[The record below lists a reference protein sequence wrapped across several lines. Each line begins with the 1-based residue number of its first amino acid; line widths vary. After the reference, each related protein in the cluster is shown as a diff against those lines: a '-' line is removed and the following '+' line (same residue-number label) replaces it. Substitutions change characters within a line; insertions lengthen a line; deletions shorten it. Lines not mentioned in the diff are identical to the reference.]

1 MPASFFTMNR
11 EYHRWYSPRLER
23 DMELLV
29 FGHAGAKVLI
39 FPTRDGRFHE
49 YEDLRLVQSLA
60 PKINAGQLQLWCVD
74 SVDRESFYCFWC
86 HPADRVRR
94 HIQFE
99 EYLLNEVLP
108 LMRQKNGHPC
118 TIAHG
123 CSLGAFHAVNI
134 AFRHPNLFQQV
145 VAFSGR
151 YDLTL
156 NVETFNDLF
165 GGYYDEN
172 VYYHTPTHFLPN
184 LGCESRLE
192 HLRRMDI
199 VLVVGSED
207 PFLGNNRQ
215 LSEILAAKDIPHRLH
230 VWDGRAHRGHAW
242 RKMAPIYL

>member
-1 MPASFFTMNR
+1 MHR

-29 FGHAGAKVLI
+29 FGHAGARVLV

-49 YEDLRLVQSLA
+49 YENLRLVQSLA
-60 PKINAGQLQLWCVD
+60 HKINAGQLQLWCVD
-74 SVDRESFYCFWC
+74 SIDWESFYCFWC

-94 HIQFE
+94 HIRFE
-99 EYLLNEVLP
+99 EYILNEVLP
-108 LMRQKNGHPC
+108 LMRRINDHPC

-123 CSLGAFHAVNI
+123 CSLGAFHAANI
-134 AFRHPNLFQQV
+134 AFRHPDLFQKL

-156 NVETFNDLF
+156 SVENFTDLF

-172 VYYHTPTHFLPN
+172 IYYHTPTHFLP
-184 LGCESRLE
+184 RLDCAWRLS

-199 VLVVGSED
+199 TLVVGAED
-207 PFLGNNRQ
+207 PFLGNNRS
-215 LSEILAAKDIPHRLH
+215 LSEILTAKGIAHRLH
-230 VWDGRAHRGHAW
+230 VWEGRAHRGHAW
-242 RKMAPIYL
+242 RKMAPMYL